1 MQLKIINNNE
11 SYSHVA
17 LSGSFD
23 CEGVAEVFEE
33 FRRNVTDRGFS
44 AIVDMTEMDFISS
57 LGLWWLIASAQELM
71 RHNARLILY
80 NPQPFV
86 IDEIRA
92 AGLNRECPVT
102 NDFGEAIRLATE
114 QR

>member
-57 LGLWWLIASAQELM
+57 LGLRWLIASA
-71 RHNARLILY
+71 
-80 NPQPFV
+80 QPFV

>member
-1 MQLKIINNNE
+1 M
-11 SYSHVA
+11 
-17 LSGSFD
+17 
-23 CEGVAEVFEE
+23 FEE

-57 LGLWWLIASAQELM
+57 LGLRWLIASAQELM

-86 IDEIRA
+86 IDEIRT